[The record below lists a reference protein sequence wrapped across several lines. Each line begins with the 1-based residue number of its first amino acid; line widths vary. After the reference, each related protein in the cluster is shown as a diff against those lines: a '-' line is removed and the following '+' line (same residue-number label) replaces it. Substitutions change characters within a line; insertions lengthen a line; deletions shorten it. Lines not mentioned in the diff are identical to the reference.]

1 MLDLILLRDDSM
13 IEAVRINLRS
23 EKDAELVIG
32 RILAQINR
40 DDKAKSVEIMEEL
53 FKYNPRTTVVRI
65 FVD

>member
-1 MLDLILLRDDSM
+1 M
-13 IEAVRINLRS
+13 IEAVRIDLRS